1 MAFLDTLEHRRLALG
16 VPQYRVCS
24 MDIRHLRYFIAIS
37 EERSLSAASLRLGV
51 AQPSLSQHVIKLEE
65 ELNTELIVR
74 SSRGI
79 LLTEAGALLVRH
91 AREICASLER
101 CVADVRQS
109 TSVPRGTVA
118 FGMPPSV
125 SMVMSVPL
133 AEVVWVDLPEVRL
146 RAIEAMSGFIKS
158 WIEDQTVE
166 IGFLYGL
173 EDKQHFRATH
183 ILDEQLCF
191 FSAPDAWPPDLQ
203 PGSPV
208 PLAALQSLDLVL
220 PSPSHGLRK
229 TIERYARSSGLELS
243 VKIEMDALTQIKELV
258 ARGSGYTIL
267 APAAAYDFVSRGEL
281 VKAAITSPVM
291 MRPVYLVHNPT
302 RAMTGAC
309 RAVQKITIDIACD
322 LVRRGIWEGTL
333 NPDLDTTRLAS

>member
-1 MAFLDTLEHRRLALG
+1 MGPH
-16 VPQYRVCS
+16 

-37 EERSLSAASLRLGV
+37 EERSLSAASQRLGV
-51 AQPSLSQHVIKLEE
+51 AQPSLSQHVIRLEE
-65 ELNTELIVR
+65 ELDVELLVR

-91 AREICASLER
+91 AREICASMDR

-109 TSVPRGTVA
+109 GSVLRGTVA

-133 AEVVWVDLPEVRL
+133 AEIVRL
-146 RAIEAMSGFIKS
+146 EFPQVRLQAIEAMSGFIRT

-173 EDKQHFRATH
+173 EHKQHFRATH

-191 FSAPDAWPPDLQ
+191 FSAPDAWPFEVG
-203 PGSPV
+203 PGAPV
-208 PLAALQSLDLVL
+208 PLASLRSLDLIL

-229 TIERYARSSGLELS
+229 TIERYAQSNGIELS
-243 VKIEMDALTQIKELV
+243 VIIEMDALTQIKELV

-281 VKAAITSPVM
+281 VKAPIMAPTM
-291 MRPVYLVHNPT
+291 MRPVYLVHNPA

-309 RAVQKITIDIACD
+309 RAVEQITIDVARD
-322 LVRRGIWEGTL
+322 LVRRGIWEGIL
-333 NPDLDTTRLAS
+333 NPDLDQVRRAS